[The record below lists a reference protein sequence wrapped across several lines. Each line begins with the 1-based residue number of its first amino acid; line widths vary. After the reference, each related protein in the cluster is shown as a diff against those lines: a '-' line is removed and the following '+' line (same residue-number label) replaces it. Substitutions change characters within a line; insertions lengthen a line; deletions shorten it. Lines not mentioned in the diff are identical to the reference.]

1 MEKVRKKLV
10 REKAVIAVYQYLLTD
25 STTEELETYLNNF
38 YKPRM
43 DAREVA
49 ACKKMVFETIER
61 IDEFKTK
68 IEPNLKKGWT
78 MERLSYME
86 AAILYVAV
94 YELDEMS
101 KEIVAHEAVE
111 LTKKYCDDKS
121 YKFINGVIAS
131 ID

>member
-10 REKAVIAVYQYLLTD
+10 REKAVIAVYQYLLTS

-43 DAREVA
+43 DDNEVA
-49 ACKKMVFETIER
+49 LCKKMVFETIER
-61 IDEFKTK
+61 IDEFKAK

-78 MERLSYME
+78 MERISYME

-101 KEIVAHEAVE
+101 KEIVANQAVV
-111 LTKKYCDDKS
+111 LAKKYCDDDS
-121 YKFINGVIAS
+121 YKFINGVIAA